1 MAERFGKSLIR
12 TGGLLLALTS
22 VTALSACQDGEGF
35 SLLKGKPAGEESA
48 AAERAGEVIERD
60 VEAPE
65 VFSVNEDGLW
75 DGRPS
80 LGGVWVAH
88 PSVKDPERVMIRNPA
103 NGQSVIGALFRRER
117 DNPGPKLQIS
127 SDAAEALGV
136 LAGAPSTLEVVA
148 LRRETVEIAPPEPEP
163 LVEGMVLAEPEPIES
178 GNIDAVTAA
187 ADKALSEIET
197 RPLPKPGKTAEAP
210 KPAPVEAAPA
220 AATTTK
226 PSAPKVT
233 SDKMYVQLGIFSV
246 EANAKGVVAQMSKE
260 GIIATIKKE
269 ESKGKTFWRVLAGPA
284 ASSPDRAALLKK
296 VQSLG
301 YTDAYAVSK

>member
-1 MAERFGKSLIR
+1 MAEVFGKSLIR
-12 TGGLLLALTS
+12 TGGLVLALTS
-22 VTALSACQDGEGF
+22 AAALSACQEGQGF
-35 SLLKGKPAGEESA
+35 SLLKGKPAGEETA
-48 AAERAGEVIERD
+48 APERASQVIERD

-136 LAGAPSTLEVVA
+136 LAGAPSKLEVVA

-178 GNIDAVTAA
+178 GNLDAVADA

-197 RPLPKPGKTAEAP
+197 RPLPKPGKAAEAP
-210 KPAPVEAAPA
+210 KTTPAEAAPA
-220 AATTTK
+220 AVATPK
-226 PSAPKVT
+226 PTAPKAP
-233 SDKMYVQLGIFSV
+233 SDKMFVQLGIFSV
-246 EANAKGVVAQMSKE
+246 ESNAKGVVAQMSKE
-260 GIIATIKKE
+260 GILATTKKE

-284 ASSPDRAALLKK
+284 ASKTDRAALLKK

>member
-12 TGGLLLALTS
+12 IGGLLLALSS

-103 NGQSVIGALFRRER
+103 NGKFVV
-117 DNPGPKLQIS
+117 KLIF
-127 SDAAEALGV
+127 EK
-136 LAGAPSTLEVVA
+136 
-148 LRRETVEIAPPEPEP
+148 
-163 LVEGMVLAEPEPIES
+163 
-178 GNIDAVTAA
+178 
-187 ADKALSEIET
+187 AD
-197 RPLPKPGKTAEAP
+197 
-210 KPAPVEAAPA
+210 
-220 AATTTK
+220 
-226 PSAPKVT
+226 
-233 SDKMYVQLGIFSV
+233 
-246 EANAKGVVAQMSKE
+246 
-260 GIIATIKKE
+260 
-269 ESKGKTFWRVLAGPA
+269 
-284 ASSPDRAALLKK
+284 
-296 VQSLG
+296 
-301 YTDAYAVSK
+301 

>member
-1 MAERFGKSLIR
+1 
-12 TGGLLLALTS
+12 
-22 VTALSACQDGEGF
+22 
-35 SLLKGKPAGEESA
+35 
-48 AAERAGEVIERD
+48 VIERD

-117 DNPGPKLQIS
+117 DNPGPKLQVS

-163 LVEGMVLAEPEPIES
+163 LVDGMVLAEPEPIES
-178 GNIDAVTAA
+178 GNLDAVTAA
-187 ADKALSEIET
+187 ADKALSDIET

-210 KPAPVEAAPA
+210 KPAPVETAPA